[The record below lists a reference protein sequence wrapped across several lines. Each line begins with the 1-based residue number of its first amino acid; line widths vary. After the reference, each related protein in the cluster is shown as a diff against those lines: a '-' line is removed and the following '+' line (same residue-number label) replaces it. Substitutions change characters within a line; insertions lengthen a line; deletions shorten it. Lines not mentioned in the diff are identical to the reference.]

1 MSVWSMA
8 VGGFHMWSYVV
19 IATINYYLVV
29 TLYLPRTT
37 YPVAAKKPKPAEV
50 KTGYCRSSALLAASF

>member
-1 MSVWSMA
+1 
-8 VGGFHMWSYVV
+8 MWSYVV